1 MQNALTIDLED
12 YYHVTAFADG
22 SGSARWDSRP
32 SRIEHNTAKLL
43 GLLAL
48 ANCRATFFCLG
59 WIAEKFPFVIREIA
73 SAGHEIACHSN
84 RHRFVY
90 SMTPP
95 EFREDTSRAK
105 ELLEGASKT
114 EVCGYRAPSFSIT
127 SDSQWAFD
135 ILASLG
141 FTYDSSIFPVRHV
154 DYGMPRAPRFAFRI
168 ATSFGSL
175 VEFPMSTLA
184 LGSLRCPIA
193 GGAYFRFLPY
203 WFTRWGIGYINR
215 RENNSV
221 CVYLHPWELDPDQ
234 PRMQGGLT
242 ARVRHYLGL
251 RGAEAKLIR
260 LLKEI
265 EFCPLGELVQR
276 LNPPI
281 IRPDLGFPIAPNYNA
296 AKNSRSESV

>member
-22 SGSARWDSRP
+22 SGSAGWDSRP

-48 ANCRATFFCLG
+48 TNCRGTFFCLG
-59 WIAEKFPFVIREIA
+59 WIAEKYPSLIREIA

-90 SMTPP
+90 SMTPL
-95 EFREDTSRAK
+95 EFREDTIRAK
-105 ELLEGASKT
+105 ELLEEASKT
-114 EVCGYRAPSFSIT
+114 QVRGYRAPSFSIT
-127 SDSQWAFD
+127 ADSQWAFE

-141 FTYDSSIFPVRHV
+141 FTYDSSIFPVKHI
-154 DYGMPRAPRFAFRI
+154 DYGMPKAPRFAFRL
-168 ATSFGSL
+168 ATSFGPL

-215 RENNSV
+215 KETNSV
-221 CVYLHPWELDPDQ
+221 CVYLHPWELDPEQ
-234 PRMQGGLT
+234 PRMQGGPT
-242 ARVRHYLGL
+242 ARARHYLGL
-251 RGAEAKLIR
+251 RGTETKLMR
-260 LLKEI
+260 LLNEI
-265 EFCPLGELVQR
+265 EFCPLGALIQG
-276 LNPPI
+276 LNPPAVD
-281 IRPDLGFPIAPNYNA
+281 PGFGFAINRDHA
-296 AKNSRSESV
+296 ASMK